1 MKLIDEAFFIE
12 NKSWGLWDSY
22 DKENNKLVTSLTEQS
37 CISATR
43 FYLKG
48 KQEGWGE
55 SQSYSGIVQGKL

>member
-12 NKSWGLWDSY
+12 KKSWGLWDSY

-55 SQSYSGIVQGKL
+55 SQSYSGTVQGKL

>member
-12 NKSWGLWDSY
+12 KKGWGLWDSY

-37 CISATR
+37 CVSATR

-55 SQSYSGIVQGKL
+55 SQPYSGTVQGKL

>member
-12 NKSWGLWDSY
+12 EKGWGLWDSY

-55 SQSYSGIVQGKL
+55 SQSYSGTVQGKL